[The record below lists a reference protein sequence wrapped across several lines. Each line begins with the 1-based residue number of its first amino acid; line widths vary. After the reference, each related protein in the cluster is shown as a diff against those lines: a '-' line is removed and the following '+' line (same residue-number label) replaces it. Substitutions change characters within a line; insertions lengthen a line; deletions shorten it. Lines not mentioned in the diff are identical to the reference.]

1 MGDNAPV
8 YRVYL
13 SENNEDEYNITD
25 FNPNGRDSLR
35 TEMIEI

>member
-8 YRVYL
+8 YRVYR
-13 SENNEDEYNITD
+13 SENYEDEYNITD

-35 TEMIEI
+35 I